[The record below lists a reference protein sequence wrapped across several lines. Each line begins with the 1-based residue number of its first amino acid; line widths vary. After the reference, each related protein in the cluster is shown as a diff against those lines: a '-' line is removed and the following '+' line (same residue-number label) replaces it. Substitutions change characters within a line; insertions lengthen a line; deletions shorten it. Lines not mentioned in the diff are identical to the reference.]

1 MCGRGEAKIHGRT
14 RLTSDAGETLGSLER
29 GQPRMVCE
37 RERQESPW
45 DDGEYVETAPW
56 VRACKTFA
64 FARGTAGRLCANL

>member
-1 MCGRGEAKIHGRT
+1 M
-14 RLTSDAGETLGSLER
+14 GSLER